1 MRKTAGLKPRLKK
14 ALQTLSTMQD
24 ENGGFASFGTENLES
39 AAQTVIALSTLNVE
53 LLSDEVF
60 IKNGKSVL
68 DYLLSY
74 QLSDGA
80 FKHTPQENTA
90 DAMSTDQGTMAL
102 VAYNRAVNG
111 KNTLYD
117 MTDVQNGGDEE
128 EETAENIARFR
139 AKLEVL
145 PAQIRIKDQQT
156 VYALISEL
164 DQMKKFA
171 EKEEFRGRLQ
181 EKLEEISEQIKVVES
196 LDEQIWNEIN
206 PLAVTLKDA
215 EKIAELLKI
224 YESIPKENLEY
235 VEHRADL
242 LQADTIVKKLQN
254 GILAKEIFTNVKD
267 SSIDYVYE
275 TWNYTLTL
283 RGANNYEPADM
294 KAGVTSEKKD
304 GKYFFTT
311 EESGTLPGN
320 IDLSIKCS
328 GFTSKD
334 YVLYKQENG
343 KSVKAGTQLS
353 WELSHLQYFRGRD
366 LLYSK

>member
-1 MRKTAGLKPRLKK
+1 MLYPLANFKQVNWQGVNGTIYALLALDSKNYEIPKLTEEDLGKGLEQTTREKLIQQILDKQLSDGGWALSGTKSDPDMTAMAIQALAPYYEKNSGVETAVEK

-53 LLSDEVF
+53 LLSDEAF

-80 FKHTPQENTA
+80 FKHTPQENAA
-90 DAMSTDQGTMAL
+90 DAMSTDQGAMAL

-164 DQMKKFA
+164 DQMKKFCR
-171 EKEEFRGRLQ
+171 KRG
-181 EKLEEISEQIKVVES
+181 ISRPIARETRGNLGADKGSRES
-196 LDEQIWNEIN
+196 
-206 PLAVTLKDA
+206 
-215 EKIAELLKI
+215 
-224 YESIPKENLEY
+224 
-235 VEHRADL
+235 R
-242 LQADTIVKKLQN
+242 
-254 GILAKEIFTNVKD
+254 
-267 SSIDYVYE
+267 
-275 TWNYTLTL
+275 
-283 RGANNYEPADM
+283 
-294 KAGVTSEKKD
+294 
-304 GKYFFTT
+304 
-311 EESGTLPGN
+311 
-320 IDLSIKCS
+320 
-328 GFTSKD
+328 
-334 YVLYKQENG
+334 
-343 KSVKAGTQLS
+343 
-353 WELSHLQYFRGRD
+353 
-366 LLYSK
+366 

>member
-1 MRKTAGLKPRLKK
+1 
-14 ALQTLSTMQD
+14 
-24 ENGGFASFGTENLES
+24 
-39 AAQTVIALSTLNVE
+39 
-53 LLSDEVF
+53 
-60 IKNGKSVL
+60 
-68 DYLLSY
+68 
-74 QLSDGA
+74 
-80 FKHTPQENTA
+80 
-90 DAMSTDQGTMAL
+90 MSTDQGTMAL

-215 EKIAELLKI
+215 EK
-224 YESIPKENLEY
+224 NC
-235 VEHRADL
+235 R
-242 LQADTIVKKLQN
+242 
-254 GILAKEIFTNVKD
+254 
-267 SSIDYVYE
+267 
-275 TWNYTLTL
+275 
-283 RGANNYEPADM
+283 
-294 KAGVTSEKKD
+294 
-304 GKYFFTT
+304 TT
-311 EESGTLPGN
+311 ENIREYPKRES
-320 IDLSIKCS
+320 
-328 GFTSKD
+328 
-334 YVLYKQENG
+334 
-343 KSVKAGTQLS
+343 
-353 WELSHLQYFRGRD
+353 
-366 LLYSK
+366 

>member
-1 MRKTAGLKPRLKK
+1 MEQTTREKLIQQILDKQLSDGGWALSGTKSDADMTAMAIQALAPYYEKNSEVKTAVEK
-14 ALQTLSTMQD
+14 ALQTLSNMQD

-53 LLSDEVF
+53 LLSDEAFV
-60 IKNGKSVL
+60 KNGKSVL

-80 FKHTPQENTA
+80 FKHTPQENAA
-90 DAMSTDQGTMAL
+90 DAMSTDQGAMAL

-111 KNTLYD
+111 KSTLYD

-139 AKLEVL
+139 AKLEAL

-224 YESIPKENLEY
+224 CESIPK
-235 VEHRADL
+235 R
-242 LQADTIVKKLQN
+242 
-254 GILAKEIFTNVKD
+254 
-267 SSIDYVYE
+267 
-275 TWNYTLTL
+275 
-283 RGANNYEPADM
+283 
-294 KAGVTSEKKD
+294 
-304 GKYFFTT
+304 
-311 EESGTLPGN
+311 ES
-320 IDLSIKCS
+320 
-328 GFTSKD
+328 
-334 YVLYKQENG
+334 
-343 KSVKAGTQLS
+343 
-353 WELSHLQYFRGRD
+353 
-366 LLYSK
+366 